1 MLKTAKNLIEEF
13 PDINKNDIRILL
25 SEAKKDIS
33 KNDVIF
39 NSENVFFSDEETAFF
54 YSFIKRYKNHEPIS
68 KIINRKSFWN
78 HEFYVDENVLDPRPE
93 TELIVEYILKN
104 FQKNSALKILDIGTG
119 SGCILLSILS
129 ELKNSHGIGIDISE
143 NAIQVANKNKSLLS
157 VENAD
162 FFCMNWNELS
172 VEKEFD
178 IIVSNP
184 PYIKT
189 ADIELLNENV
199 KNFDPIISLDGGKD
213 GLNAYREI
221 AKISANILKN
231 DGTILLEVGYDQA
244 EFVSKIFQ
252 QFNFYISEI
261 IKDFSGIERV
271 VITSKIM
278 PLR

>member
-162 FFCMNWNELS
+162 FFCMNWNELY
-172 VEKEFD
+172 VEKKFD

-244 EFVSKIFQ
+244 KFVSKIFQ
-252 QFNFYISEI
+252 QCNFYISEI

-278 PLR
+278 PSR